1 MKDVDYM
8 HVAEES
14 INKIKE
20 GAFLTVK
27 SGNTLNTMTIGWAAF
42 GVVWSKPIMMV
53 AVRSSRHTFGLIDA
67 AEDFTVTVPAG
78 DMQKETAY
86 CGTKSGRNVDKFKM
100 CNLETT
106 DGRHVVSPI
115 IKTRG
120 RHYECK
126 IIYKSAMNPAYLDKD
141 YDSSLYPKKD
151 YHTLYFGEVLACYE
165 TD

>member
-1 MKDVDYM
+1 MRGVDYM

-14 INKIKE
+14 INKIKS

-27 SGNTLNTMTIGWAAF
+27 SGNALNTMTIGWATF
-42 GVVWSKPIMMV
+42 GVVWSKPSMMV
-53 AVRSSRHTFGLIDA
+53 AVRSSRHTFGIIEA
-67 AEDFTVTVPAG
+67 SKDFTVTVPTE
-78 DMQKETAY
+78 DMHKEIAY
-86 CGTKSGRNVDKFKM
+86 CGSKSGRNVDKFKM
-100 CNLETT
+100 CSIETT
-106 DGRHVVSPI
+106 DSRQVTSPI

-126 IIYKSAMNPAYLDKD
+126 IIYKSAMDPAHLDRT

-151 YHTLYFGEVLACYE
+151 YHTLYFGEILACYE